1 MRSDRWSSRTADLT
15 LPERVAWVLGDDEG
29 RPLSTLTEPAGLLVA
44 AAMVEL
50 LLDASLLDAG
60 AAYRRGP
67 VEPTEP
73 LLAWTL
79 DGLLGHGGAKADLQH
94 AVTGQRGAQMIRR
107 TMDRLVERGLAAR
120 EPRRVFGYVAMP
132 VFGSALRVHEVD
144 ALHHDR
150 AVVRAALD
158 GEEDPDEAV
167 AMLVVLLH
175 HGRRVRSLSPV
186 DLTAATRR
194 ARAVADGRHVS
205 LGVAQDIRRL
215 VSPTVGAVLAAL
227 TATTVI
233 SSER

>member
-15 LPERVAWVLGDDEG
+15 LPERVAWVLGDDHG
-29 RPLSTLTEPAGLLVA
+29 RPVSTLTEPAGLLVA

-60 AAYRRGP
+60 TAYRRGP
-67 VEPTEP
+67 VEVHDP
-73 LLAWTL
+73 LLSWVA
-79 DGLLGHGGAKADLQH
+79 DGLLAHGGAKADLQH
-94 AVTGQRGAQMIRR
+94 AVTGARGAQMIRR
-107 TMDRLVERGLAAR
+107 TMDRLVERGLAGR
-120 EPRRVFGYVAMP
+120 EPRRVFGYLAMP

-150 AVVRAALD
+150 SAVRAVLD
-158 GEEDPDEAV
+158 GEDPDEAL

-175 HGRRVRSLSPV
+175 HGRRVRDLSPS
-186 DLTAATRR
+186 DPARASRR
-194 ARAVADGRHVS
+194 ARAVADGRHVT

-215 VSPTVGAVLAAL
+215 VSPTVATVLAAL

-233 SSER
+233 GSDH

>member
-1 MRSDRWSSRTADLT
+1 VRSERWSPRTAELT

-60 AAYRRGP
+60 TAYRRGP
-67 VEPTEP
+67 VGIDDP
-73 LLAWTL
+73 LLSWVA
-79 DGLLGHGGAKADLQH
+79 DSLLAHGGAKADLQH
-94 AVTGQRGAQMIRR
+94 AVTGNRGAQMIRR
-107 TMDRLVERGLAAR
+107 TMDRLVERGLAGR
-120 EPRRVFGYVAMP
+120 EPRRVFGYLAMP

-150 AVVRAALD
+150 AAVRAVLD
-158 GEEDPDEAV
+158 GEEPDEAV
-167 AMLVVLLH
+167 AMLIVLLH
-175 HGRRVRSLSPV
+175 HGRRVRALSPV
-186 DLTAATRR
+186 DPMVAAKR
-194 ARAVADGRHVS
+194 ARSIAMGHHVP
-205 LGVAQDIRRL
+205 LGVSQDIRRL

-233 SSER
+233 GSER